1 MPSKLASAWEK
12 VSLRS
17 KLTGLSVAIIGLLL
31 LVSSFGT
38 VSVLRAYLQQNTDN
52 LLSSTASILAQ
63 QNPSQIEDR
72 LNAKSLTLPRLPS
85 DYLISIL
92 DSRGETVYQIMASDA
107 SDMKLPNLEDL
118 ELEVVFST
126 AGVPFDLDQHGEL
139 GEVTID
145 ERDSWRVVAQPFR
158 DFDGSVA
165 VALPNS
171 TNLELL
177 RQYRAIGGGFGF
189 LLLGLSGLS
198 IWLTI
203 AQALRPLRE
212 VERTAKLVASGDLS
226 QRLIERPGK
235 TEIARL
241 NKSLNSMLDSLE
253 DSVSSRNKTLAQM
266 RRFVADASHELRTP
280 LVSVRGYAELYRK
293 GALKKKSEVN
303 EAMLR
308 IESEAIR
315 MSSLVES
322 LLTLARLDENQQLD
336 AKKVDMIEL
345 VQSVI
350 KSSGSSPEKKLT
362 FTVLTLS
369 GAKLPKD
376 EKVFAEINESQ
387 IRQVLVN
394 LIENAKRFSS
404 NKSSIEIGVG
414 QKTDDEVIIEVI
426 DHGDGIPKQL
436 REKIFERFYRADSS
450 RNRDTGGTGLGLAI
464 VKEIVLLHKGRIEVR
479 DTPQGGATFRV
490 KLPARHNWV

>member
-1 MPSKLASAWEK
+1 MQSKIGKAWEL

-17 KLTGLSVAIIGLLL
+17 KLTGLSVALIGLLL

-38 VSVLRAYLQQNTDN
+38 VTLLRAYLQQNTDN
-52 LLSSTASILAQ
+52 LISSAATLLSQENPSLIEPKILAK
-63 QNPSQIEDR
+63 R
-72 LNAKSLTLPRLPS
+72 LNLPRLPS
-85 DYLISIL
+85 DYMIAVL
-92 DSRGETVYQIMASDA
+92 DPEGKTIYRIMASD
-107 SDMKLPNLEDL
+107 SDEDELPNLSIL
-118 ELEVVFST
+118 NLAGAAAT
-126 AGVPFDLDQHGEL
+126 AGLPFDLDEHGGL

-145 ERDSWRVVAQPFR
+145 EHDSWRVVAKPFR
-158 DFDGSVA
+158 NYAATVV

-171 TNLELL
+171 ANLELL

-189 LLLGLSGLS
+189 LLLAISGLS

-241 NKSLNSMLDSLE
+241 NRSLNSMLDSLE
-253 DSVSSRNKTLAQM
+253 DSVSSRNKTVSQM

-293 GALKKKSEVN
+293 GALTKKSEVQ
-303 EAMLR
+303 EAMGR
-308 IESEAIR
+308 IEAEAIR

-322 LLTLARLDENQQLD
+322 LLTLARLDENQKLD
-336 AKKVDMIEL
+336 AAPTDL
-345 VQSVI
+345 A
-350 KSSGSSPEKKLT
+350 KLARDIIARDIQGKQKISLSL
-362 FTVLTLS
+362 LTLG
-369 GAKLPKD
+369 GAKVPADFSLS
-376 EKVFAEINESQ
+376 AEVNEGQ

-394 LIENAKRFSS
+394 LIENAKRFSPD
-404 NKSSIEIGVG
+404 KGSIEIAIG
-414 QKTDDEVIIEVI
+414 QKTDDEITLEVV
-426 DHGDGIPKQL
+426 DHGEGIPKQL
-436 REKIFERFYRADSS
+436 RDKVFERFYRADNS

-464 VKEIVLLHKGRIEVR
+464 VKEIVSLHKGRIEVR
-479 DTPQGGATFRV
+479 ETPGGGATFRI
-490 KLPARHNWV
+490 KLPAQHNWV

>member
-52 LLSSTASILAQ
+52 LLSATASILAQ
-63 QNPSQIEDR
+63 QNPEEIESR

-85 DYLISIL
+85 DYLISVL
-92 DSRGETVYQIMASDA
+92 DSRGETVYRIMASEG
-107 SDMKLPNLEDL
+107 SDMTLPNLEALD
-118 ELEVVFST
+118 LEVVFST
-126 AGVPFDLDQHGEL
+126 AGVPFDLDQYGAL

-158 DFDGSVA
+158 DFEGSVA

-241 NKSLNSMLDSLE
+241 NRSLNTMLDSLE
-253 DSVSSRNKTLAQM
+253 DSVSSRNKTLGQM

-293 GALKKKSEVN
+293 GAIKKKSEVQ

-350 KSSGSSPEKKLT
+350 KTGASKDKKVT

-369 GAKLPKD
+369 GAKLPRD
-376 EKVFAEINESQ
+376 QQVFAEVNESQ

-394 LIENAKRFSS
+394 LIENAKRFSP
-404 NKSSIEIGVG
+404 NKSSIEIGIG
-414 QKTDDEVIIEVI
+414 QKTEDEVIIEVI
-426 DHGDGIPKQL
+426 DHGEGIPKQL
-436 REKIFERFYRADSS
+436 RDKIFERFYRADNS
-450 RNRDTGGTGLGLAI
+450 RNRETGGTGLGLAI

>member
-1 MPSKLASAWEK
+1 MPSKIAIAWEK

-38 VSVLRAYLQQNTDN
+38 VSVLRGYLQQNTDN
-52 LLSSTASILAQ
+52 LLSATASILAQ
-63 QNPSQIEDR
+63 QNPAEIESR
-72 LNAKSLTLPRLPS
+72 LNAKKLTLPRLPS
-85 DYLISIL
+85 DYLISVL
-92 DSRGETVYQIMASDA
+92 DAQGETVYRIMASEA
-107 SDMKLPNLEDL
+107 SDIRLPNLEELD
-118 ELEVVFST
+118 LEVVFAT
-126 AGVPFDLDQHGEL
+126 AGVPFDLDQHGAL

-145 ERDSWRVVAQPFR
+145 EKDSWRVVAQPFR
-158 DFDGSVA
+158 GFEGSV
-165 VALPNS
+165 VMALPNS

-241 NKSLNSMLDSLE
+241 NRSLNTMLDSLE
-253 DSVSSRNKTLAQM
+253 DSVSSRNKTLGQM

-293 GALKKKSEVN
+293 GALKKKSEVQ
-303 EAMLR
+303 EAMAR

-345 VQSVI
+345 VKSVI
-350 KSSGSSPEKKLT
+350 KSGASKDNKLS
-362 FTVLTLS
+362 FSVLTLS

-376 EKVFAEINESQ
+376 EKVFAEVNESQ

-404 NKSSIEIGVG
+404 PKSSIEIGVG

-426 DHGDGIPKQL
+426 DHGEGIPKQL
-436 REKIFERFYRADSS
+436 REKIFERFYRADNS

-464 VKEIVLLHKGRIEVR
+464 VKEIVLLHKGRIEVK

>member
-1 MPSKLASAWEK
+1 MPSKLATAWEK

-52 LLSSTASILAQ
+52 LLSATASILAQ
-63 QNPSQIEDR
+63 QNPTQIQSR
-72 LNAKSLTLPRLPS
+72 LEAKRLTLPRLPS
-85 DYLISIL
+85 DYLISVL
-92 DSRGETVYQIMASDA
+92 DAQGETIYRIMASDA
-107 SDMKLPNLEDL
+107 SGMELPDL
-118 ELEVVFST
+118 EVLDLDTVFRT
-126 AGVPFDLDQHGEL
+126 AGVPFDLDENGTL

-145 ERDSWRVVAQPFR
+145 EHDSWRVVAQPFR
-158 DFDGSVA
+158 DFDGSIA

-241 NKSLNSMLDSLE
+241 NRSLNTMLDSLE
-253 DSVSSRNKTLAQM
+253 ESVSSRNKTLGQM

-293 GALKKKSEVN
+293 GALKKKSEVQ
-303 EAMLR
+303 EAMQR

-350 KSSGSSPEKKLT
+350 KVSSATDKKLS

-369 GAKLPKD
+369 GAKLAKD
-376 EKVFAEINESQ
+376 EKIYAEINESQ

-404 NKSSIEIGVG
+404 NKSSIEVGVG
-414 QKTDDEVIIEVI
+414 QKTEDEVIIEVI
-426 DHGDGIPKQL
+426 DHGEGIPRQL
-436 REKIFERFYRADSS
+436 RDKIFERFYRADNS
-450 RNRDTGGTGLGLAI
+450 RNRETGGTGLGLAI

-479 DTPQGGATFRV
+479 ETPQGGATFRI

>member
-52 LLSSTASILAQ
+52 ILSATASILAQ
-63 QNPSQIEDR
+63 QNPSQIESK
-72 LNAKSLTLPRLPS
+72 LVAKNLTLPRLPS
-85 DYLISIL
+85 DYLISVL
-92 DSRGETVYQIMASDA
+92 DARGETVYRITASEET
-107 SDMKLPNLEDL
+107 DMKLPDL
-118 ELEVVFST
+118 EVLDLGVVIST
-126 AGVPFDLDQHGEL
+126 AGVPFDVDQHGAL
-139 GEVTID
+139 GDVTID

-158 DFDGSVA
+158 DFEGSVA

-189 LLLGLSGLS
+189 LLLALSGLS

-241 NKSLNSMLDSLE
+241 NRSLNSMLDSLE
-253 DSVSSRNKTLAQM
+253 DSVSSRNKTLGQM

-293 GALKKKSEVN
+293 GALKKKSEVQ
-303 EAMLR
+303 EAMQR

-322 LLTLARLDENQQLD
+322 LLTLARLDENQELD

-345 VQSVI
+345 VRSVI
-350 KSSGSSPEKKLT
+350 KTGSTGDKKLS
-362 FTVLTLS
+362 FAVLTLS
-369 GAKLPKD
+369 GAKLDKD
-376 EKVFAEINESQ
+376 EKIYAEINESQ

-404 NKSSIEIGVG
+404 NKSSIEIGIG
-414 QKTDDEVIIEVI
+414 QKTEDEVIIEVI
-426 DHGDGIPKQL
+426 DHGEGIPKQL
-436 REKIFERFYRADSS
+436 RDKIFERFYRADNS
-450 RNRDTGGTGLGLAI
+450 RNRETGGTGLGLAI

-479 DTPQGGATFRV
+479 ETPQGGATFRV
-490 KLPARHNWV
+490 KLPARHDWV

>member
-1 MPSKLASAWEK
+1 MQSKIGKAWEL

-17 KLTGLSVAIIGLLL
+17 KLTGLSVALIGLLL

-38 VSVLRAYLQQNTDN
+38 VTLLRAYLQQNTDN
-52 LLSSTASILAQ
+52 LITSAATLLSQENPSLIEPKILAK
-63 QNPSQIEDR
+63 R
-72 LNAKSLTLPRLPS
+72 LNLPRLPS
-85 DYLISIL
+85 DYLIAVL
-92 DSRGETVYQIMASDA
+92 DLEGNTIFRIMASD
-107 SDMKLPNLEDL
+107 SDEDDLPNLTIL
-118 ELEVVFST
+118 NLAGTAAT
-126 AGVPFDLDQHGEL
+126 AGLPFDLDQHGGL

-145 ERDSWRVVAQPFR
+145 EHDSWRVVAKPFR
-158 DFDGSVA
+158 NYAATVV

-171 TNLELL
+171 ANLELL

-189 LLLGLSGLS
+189 LLLAISGLS

-241 NKSLNSMLDSLE
+241 NRSLNSMLDSLE
-253 DSVSSRNKTLAQM
+253 DSVSSRNKTVSQM

-293 GALKKKSEVN
+293 GALTKKSEVQ
-303 EAMLR
+303 EAMGR
-308 IESEAIR
+308 IEAEAIR

-322 LLTLARLDENQQLD
+322 LLTLARLDENQKLD
-336 AKKVDMIEL
+336 AAPTDL
-345 VQSVI
+345 A
-350 KSSGSSPEKKLT
+350 KLARDIIARDIQGKQKISLSL
-362 FTVLTLS
+362 LTLG
-369 GAKLPKD
+369 GAKVPADFSLS
-376 EKVFAEINESQ
+376 AEVNEGQ

-394 LIENAKRFSS
+394 LIENAKRFSPD
-404 NKSSIEIGVG
+404 NGSIEIAIG
-414 QKTDDEVIIEVI
+414 QKTDDEVILDVI
-426 DHGDGIPKQL
+426 DHGEGIPKQL
-436 REKIFERFYRADSS
+436 RDKVFERFYRADNS

-464 VKEIVLLHKGRIEVR
+464 VKEIVSLHKGRIEVR
-479 DTPQGGATFRV
+479 ETPGGGATFRI
-490 KLPARHNWV
+490 KLPAQHNWV

>member
-1 MPSKLASAWEK
+1 MQSKIGKAWEL

-17 KLTGLSVAIIGLLL
+17 KLTGLSVALIGLLL

-38 VSVLRAYLQQNTDN
+38 VTLLRAYLQQNTDN
-52 LLSSTASILAQ
+52 LITTAATLLSQENPSLIEPKILAK
-63 QNPSQIEDR
+63 R
-72 LNAKSLTLPRLPS
+72 LNLPRLPS
-85 DYLISIL
+85 DYLIAVL
-92 DSRGETVYQIMASDA
+92 DPEGNTIYRIMASD
-107 SDMKLPNLEDL
+107 SDEDELPNLSIL
-118 ELEVVFST
+118 NLAGTAAT
-126 AGVPFDLDQHGEL
+126 AGLPFDLDEHGGL

-145 ERDSWRVVAQPFR
+145 EHDSWRVVAKPFR
-158 DFDGSVA
+158 NYAATVV

-171 TNLELL
+171 ANLELL

-189 LLLGLSGLS
+189 LLLAISGLS

-241 NKSLNSMLDSLE
+241 NRSLNSMLDSLE
-253 DSVSSRNKTLAQM
+253 DSVSSRNKTVSQM

-293 GALKKKSEVN
+293 GALTKKSEIT
-303 EAMLR
+303 EAMGR
-308 IESEAIR
+308 IEAEAIR

-322 LLTLARLDENQQLD
+322 LLTLARLDENQKLD
-336 AKKVDMIEL
+336 AAPTDL
-345 VQSVI
+345 A
-350 KSSGSSPEKKLT
+350 KLARDIIARDIQGKQKISLSL
-362 FTVLTLS
+362 LTLG
-369 GAKLPKD
+369 GAKVSADFSLS
-376 EKVFAEINESQ
+376 AEVNEGQ

-394 LIENAKRFSS
+394 LIENAKRFSP
-404 NKSSIEIGVG
+404 NKGSIEIAIG
-414 QKTDDEVIIEVI
+414 QKTDDEITLEVV
-426 DHGDGIPKQL
+426 DHGEGIPKQL
-436 REKIFERFYRADSS
+436 RDKVFERFYRADNS

-464 VKEIVLLHKGRIEVR
+464 VREIVSLHKGRIEVR
-479 DTPQGGATFRV
+479 ETPGGGATFRI
-490 KLPARHNWV
+490 KLPAQHNWV

>member
-1 MPSKLASAWEK
+1 MQSKIGKAWEL

-17 KLTGLSVAIIGLLL
+17 KLTGLSVALIGLLL

-38 VSVLRAYLQQNTDN
+38 VTLLRAYLQQNTDN
-52 LLSSTASILAQ
+52 LISSAATLLSQENPSLIEPKILAK
-63 QNPSQIEDR
+63 R
-72 LNAKSLTLPRLPS
+72 LNLPRLPS
-85 DYLISIL
+85 DYMIAVL
-92 DSRGETVYQIMASDA
+92 DPEGNTIYRIMASD
-107 SDMKLPNLEDL
+107 SDEDDLPDLSLLNLAGTAA
-118 ELEVVFST
+118 T
-126 AGVPFDLDQHGEL
+126 AGLPFDLDEHGGL

-145 ERDSWRVVAQPFR
+145 EHDSWRVVAKPFR
-158 DFDGSVA
+158 NYAATVV

-171 TNLELL
+171 ANLELL

-189 LLLGLSGLS
+189 LLLAISGLS

-241 NKSLNSMLDSLE
+241 NRSLNSMLDSLE
-253 DSVSSRNKTLAQM
+253 DSVSSRNKTVSQM

-293 GALKKKSEVN
+293 GALTKKSEVQ
-303 EAMLR
+303 EAMGR
-308 IESEAIR
+308 IEAEAIR

-322 LLTLARLDENQQLD
+322 LLTLARLDENQKLD
-336 AKKVDMIEL
+336 AAPTDL
-345 VQSVI
+345 A
-350 KSSGSSPEKKLT
+350 KLARDIIARDIQGKQKISLSL
-362 FTVLTLS
+362 LTLG
-369 GAKLPKD
+369 GAKVPADFSLS
-376 EKVFAEINESQ
+376 AEVNEGQ

-394 LIENAKRFSS
+394 LIENAKRFSPD
-404 NKSSIEIGVG
+404 KGSIEIAVG
-414 QKTDDEVIIEVI
+414 QKTDDEITLEVV
-426 DHGDGIPKQL
+426 DHGEGIPKQL
-436 REKIFERFYRADSS
+436 RDKVFERFYRADNS

-464 VKEIVLLHKGRIEVR
+464 VKEIVSLHKGRIEVR
-479 DTPQGGATFRV
+479 ETPGGGATFRI
-490 KLPARHNWV
+490 KLPAQHNWV

>member
-52 LLSSTASILAQ
+52 LLSTTASILAQ
-63 QNPSQIEDR
+63 QNPSQIENR
-72 LNAKSLTLPRLPS
+72 LTAKRLTLPRLPS
-85 DYLISIL
+85 DYLISVL
-92 DSRGETVYQIMASDA
+92 DSQGETVYRIMASDA
-107 SDMKLPNLEDL
+107 SGMKLPNLEELDL
-118 ELEVVFST
+118 GVVLST
-126 AGVPFDLDQHGEL
+126 AGVPFDLDQYGDL

-241 NKSLNSMLDSLE
+241 NRSLNSMLDSLE
-253 DSVSSRNKTLAQM
+253 DSVSSRNKTLGQM

-293 GALKKKSEVN
+293 GALKKKSEVK

-369 GAKLPKD
+369 GAKLSKD

>member
-1 MPSKLASAWEK
+1 MPSKLATAWEK

-17 KLTGLSVAIIGLLL
+17 KLTGLSVAIIGMLL

-52 LLSSTASILAQ
+52 LLSATASILAQ
-63 QNPSQIEDR
+63 QNPAEIESR
-72 LNAKSLTLPRLPS
+72 LNAKRLTLPRLPS
-85 DYLISIL
+85 DYLISVL
-92 DSRGETVYQIMASDA
+92 DARGETIYRITATDA
-107 SDMKLPNLEDL
+107 SDL
-118 ELEVVFST
+118 ELPELGVLDLDAVFLS
-126 AGVPFDLDQHGEL
+126 AGVPFDLDENGTL

-145 ERDSWRVVAQPFR
+145 EHDSWRVVAQPFR
-158 DFDGSVA
+158 DFDGSVV

-241 NKSLNSMLDSLE
+241 NRSLNTMLDSLE
-253 DSVSSRNKTLAQM
+253 DSVSSRNKTLGQM

-293 GALKKKSEVN
+293 GALKKKSEVQ
-303 EAMLR
+303 EAMQR

-322 LLTLARLDENQQLD
+322 LLTLARLDENQQLE
-336 AKKVDMIEL
+336 AKKLDMIEL
-345 VQSVI
+345 VQSVL
-350 KSSGSSPEKKLT
+350 KSSSATDKKLS
-362 FTVLTLS
+362 FSVLTLS
-369 GAKLPKD
+369 GAKLAKN
-376 EKVFAEINESQ
+376 EKIFAEINESQ

-404 NKSSIEIGVG
+404 NKSSIEVGVG
-414 QKTDDEVIIEVI
+414 QKTEDEVIIEVI
-426 DHGDGIPKQL
+426 DHGEGIPKQL
-436 REKIFERFYRADSS
+436 RDKIFERFYRADNS
-450 RNRDTGGTGLGLAI
+450 RNRETGGTGLGLAI

-479 DTPQGGATFRV
+479 ETPQGGATFRI

>member
-1 MPSKLASAWEK
+1 MPSRLAIAWEK

-52 LLSSTASILAQ
+52 LLSATASILSQ
-63 QNPSQIEDR
+63 QNPAQIESR
-72 LNAKSLTLPRLPS
+72 LSAKRLTLPRLPS
-85 DYLISIL
+85 DYLISVL
-92 DSRGETVYQIMASDA
+92 DARGETVYRIMASDA
-107 SDMKLPNLEDL
+107 SDMTLPNLEALDL
-118 ELEVVFST
+118 EAVFLT
-126 AGVPFDLDQHGEL
+126 AGVPFDLDQYGAL
-139 GEVTID
+139 GEVNID

-241 NKSLNSMLDSLE
+241 NRSLNTMLDSLE
-253 DSVSSRNKTLAQM
+253 DSVSSRNKTLGQM

-293 GALKKKSEVN
+293 GALKKKSEVQ
-303 EAMLR
+303 EAMLK

-345 VQSVI
+345 IQSVV
-350 KSSGSSPEKKLT
+350 KSGSSGDKKLT
-362 FTVLTLS
+362 FTLLTLS

-376 EKVFAEINESQ
+376 EKIYAEINEGQ

-404 NKSSIEIGVG
+404 TKSSIEIGIG
-414 QKTDDEVIIEVI
+414 QKTEDEIVIEVI
-426 DHGDGIPKQL
+426 DHGEGIPKQL
-436 REKIFERFYRADSS
+436 RDKIFERFYRADNS
-450 RNRDTGGTGLGLAI
+450 RNRETGGTGLGLAI

-490 KLPARHNWV
+490 KLPARHDWV

>member
-1 MPSKLASAWEK
+1 MPSRLASAWEK

-52 LLSSTASILAQ
+52 LLSATASILAQ
-63 QNPSQIEDR
+63 QNPSQIESK
-72 LNAKSLTLPRLPS
+72 LVAKRLTLPRLPS

-92 DSRGETVYQIMASDA
+92 DARGETVYRIMASEAD
-107 SDMKLPNLEDL
+107 DMKLPDL
-118 ELEVVFST
+118 EVLDLGVVIST
-126 AGVPFDLDQHGEL
+126 AGVPFDVDQYGDL
-139 GEVTID
+139 GEVNID

-158 DFDGSVA
+158 AFEGSVA

-189 LLLGLSGLS
+189 LLLALIGLS

-241 NKSLNSMLDSLE
+241 NRSLNSMLDSLE
-253 DSVSSRNKTLAQM
+253 DSVSSRNKTLGQM

-293 GALKKKSEVN
+293 GALKKKSEVQ
-303 EAMLR
+303 EAMQR

-345 VQSVI
+345 VKSVI
-350 KSSGSSPEKKLT
+350 KTGSSGDKKLS
-362 FTVLTLS
+362 FSVLTLS
-369 GAKLPKD
+369 GAKLAKD
-376 EKVFAEINESQ
+376 EKIFAEINEGQ

-404 NKSSIEIGVG
+404 TKSSIEIGIG
-414 QKTDDEVIIEVI
+414 QKTEDEVIIDVI
-426 DHGDGIPKQL
+426 DHGEGIPRQL
-436 REKIFERFYRADSS
+436 RDKIFERFYRADNS
-450 RNRDTGGTGLGLAI
+450 RNRETGGTGLGLAI

-479 DTPQGGATFRV
+479 ETPQGGATFRV
-490 KLPARHNWV
+490 TLPARHNWV

>member
-52 LLSSTASILAQ
+52 LLSATASILAQ
-63 QNPSQIEDR
+63 QNPSQIE
-72 LNAKSLTLPRLPS
+72 AKLVAKRLTLPRLPS

-92 DSRGETVYQIMASDA
+92 DARGETVYRIMASEAD
-107 SDMKLPNLEDL
+107 DMKLPDL
-118 ELEVVFST
+118 EVLDLGVVIST
-126 AGVPFDLDQHGEL
+126 AGVPFDVDQYGDI
-139 GEVTID
+139 GEVNID

-158 DFDGSVA
+158 AFEGSVA

-189 LLLGLSGLS
+189 LLLALSGLS

-241 NKSLNSMLDSLE
+241 NRSLNSMLDSLE
-253 DSVSSRNKTLAQM
+253 DSVSSRNKTLGQM

-293 GALKKKSEVN
+293 GALKKKSEVQ
-303 EAMLR
+303 EAMQR

-336 AKKVDMIEL
+336 AKNVDMIEL
-345 VQSVI
+345 VKSVI
-350 KSSGSSPEKKLT
+350 KTGSSGDKKLS
-362 FTVLTLS
+362 FAVLTLS

-376 EKVFAEINESQ
+376 EKFFAEINESQ

-404 NKSSIEIGVG
+404 TKSSIEIGIG
-414 QKTDDEVIIEVI
+414 QKTEDEVIIDVI
-426 DHGDGIPKQL
+426 DHGEGIPRQL
-436 REKIFERFYRADSS
+436 RDKIFERFYRADNS
-450 RNRDTGGTGLGLAI
+450 RNRETGGTGLGLAI

-479 DTPQGGATFRV
+479 ETPQGGATFRV
-490 KLPARHNWV
+490 TLPARHNWV

>member
-1 MPSKLASAWEK
+1 MPSKLATAWEK

-52 LLSSTASILAQ
+52 LLSATASILAQ
-63 QNPSQIEDR
+63 QNPAQIQSR
-72 LNAKSLTLPRLPS
+72 LEAKRLTLPRLPS
-85 DYLISIL
+85 DYLISVL
-92 DSRGETVYQIMASDA
+92 DAQGETIYRIMASDA
-107 SDMKLPNLEDL
+107 SDLELPDL
-118 ELEVVFST
+118 EVLDLDTVFRT
-126 AGVPFDLDQHGEL
+126 AGVPFDLDENGAL

-145 ERDSWRVVAQPFR
+145 EHDSWRVVAQPFR
-158 DFDGSVA
+158 DFDGSIA

-235 TEIARL
+235 TEISRL
-241 NKSLNSMLDSLE
+241 NRSLNTMLDSLE
-253 DSVSSRNKTLAQM
+253 DSVSSRNKTLGQM

-293 GALKKKSEVN
+293 GALKKKSEVQ
-303 EAMLR
+303 EAMQR

-350 KSSGSSPEKKLT
+350 KGSSATDKKLS

-369 GAKLPKD
+369 GAKLAKD
-376 EKVFAEINESQ
+376 EKIFAEINESQ

-404 NKSSIEIGVG
+404 NKSSIEVGVG
-414 QKTDDEVIIEVI
+414 QKTEDEVIIEVI
-426 DHGDGIPKQL
+426 DHGEGIPKQL
-436 REKIFERFYRADSS
+436 RDKIFERFYRADNS
-450 RNRDTGGTGLGLAI
+450 RNRETGGTGLGLAI

-479 DTPQGGATFRV
+479 ETPQGGATFRI

>member
-1 MPSKLASAWEK
+1 MQSRVGKAWEL

-17 KLTGLSVAIIGLLL
+17 KLTGLSVALIALLL

-38 VSVLRAYLQQNTDN
+38 VSLLRAYLQQNTDN
-52 LLSSTASILAQ
+52 LITSAATLLSQENPSLIEPKILAK
-63 QNPSQIEDR
+63 R
-72 LNAKSLTLPRLPS
+72 LNLPRLPS
-85 DYLISIL
+85 DYLIAVL
-92 DSRGETVYQIMASDA
+92 DLEGNTIYRIMASD
-107 SDMKLPNLEDL
+107 SDEDDLPNLMIL
-118 ELEVVFST
+118 NLAGTAAT
-126 AGVPFDLDQHGEL
+126 AGLPFDLDQHGGL

-145 ERDSWRVVAQPFR
+145 EHNSWRVVAKPFR
-158 DFDGSVA
+158 NYAATVV

-171 TNLELL
+171 ANLELL

-189 LLLGLSGLS
+189 LLLAISGLS

-241 NKSLNSMLDSLE
+241 NRSLNSMLDSLE

-293 GALKKKSEVN
+293 GALKKKSEVT
-303 EAMLR
+303 EAMGR
-308 IESEAIR
+308 IEAEAIR

-322 LLTLARLDENQQLD
+322 LLTLARLDENQKLD
-336 AKKVDMIEL
+336 AVPTDL
-345 VQSVI
+345 V
-350 KSSGSSPEKKLT
+350 KLT
-362 FTVLTLS
+362 RDIISRDVQGKQKISLTLLTLG
-369 GAKLPKD
+369 GAKVPADFSLS
-376 EKVFAEINESQ
+376 AEVNEGQ

-394 LIENAKRFSS
+394 LIENAKRFSP
-404 NKSSIEIGVG
+404 NKGSIEIAIG
-414 QKTDDEVIIEVI
+414 QKTDDEITIEVV
-426 DHGDGIPKQL
+426 DHGEGIPKQL
-436 REKIFERFYRADSS
+436 RDKVFERFYRADNS
-450 RNRDTGGTGLGLAI
+450 RNRDTGGTGLGLSI
-464 VKEIVLLHKGRIEVR
+464 VKEIIALHKGRIEVR
-479 DTPQGGATFRV
+479 ETPGGGATFRI
-490 KLPARHNWV
+490 KLPTQHNWV

>member
-1 MPSKLASAWEK
+1 MPSKLARAWEL

-38 VSVLRAYLQQNTDN
+38 VTVLRAYLQQNTDN
-52 LLSSTASILAQ
+52 LLSATATILSQ
-63 QNPSQIEDR
+63 QDPNQIEAKLLAKR
-72 LNAKSLTLPRLPS
+72 LNLPRLPS
-85 DYLISIL
+85 DYLISVL
-92 DSRGETVYQIMASDA
+92 DAKGQTVFQIMATDS
-107 SDMKLPNLEDL
+107 SQGQTPNLEVL
-118 ELEVVFST
+118 NLPVVLAS
-126 AGVPFDLDQHGEL
+126 AGAPFDLDKDGGL
-139 GEVTID
+139 GDVTID
-145 ERDSWRVVAQPFR
+145 EHDTWRVVAQPFR
-158 DFDGSVA
+158 GFEGSVA

-189 LLLGLSGLS
+189 LLLALSGLS

-212 VERTAKLVASGDLS
+212 VERTAKLVSSGDLS

-241 NKSLNSMLDSLE
+241 NRSLNSMLDSLE
-253 DSVSSRNKTLAQM
+253 ASVSSRNKTLGQM

-293 GALKKKSEVN
+293 GALKKKSEIQQ
-303 EAMLR
+303 AMEK

-315 MSSLVES
+315 MSGLVES
-322 LLTLARLDENQQLD
+322 LLTLARLDENQQLET
-336 AKKVDMIEL
+336 KEVDLLQLIR
-345 VQSVI
+345 SVI
-350 KSSGSSPEKKLT
+350 EQDLPGEKKISLS
-362 FTVLTLS
+362 VLSLS
-369 GAKLPKD
+369 GAKLAQD
-376 EKVFAEINESQ
+376 QEVLAEVNEAQ

-394 LIENAKRFSS
+394 LIENAKRFSQ
-404 NKSSIEIGVG
+404 NKSTIEIGIG
-414 QKTDDEVIIEVI
+414 HKTEDEIVIEVI
-426 DHGDGIPKQL
+426 DHGDGVPKQL

-464 VKEIVLLHKGRIEVR
+464 VKEIILLHKGRIEVR
-479 DTPQGGATFRV
+479 DTAMGGATFRI
-490 KLPARHNWV
+490 KLPTRHNWV

>member
-1 MPSKLASAWEK
+1 MPSKLATAWEK

-52 LLSSTASILAQ
+52 LLSATASILAQ
-63 QNPSQIEDR
+63 QNPTQIQSR
-72 LNAKSLTLPRLPS
+72 LEAKRLTLPRLPS
-85 DYLISIL
+85 DYLISVL
-92 DSRGETVYQIMASDA
+92 DAQGETIYRIMASEA
-107 SDMKLPNLEDL
+107 SGMELPDL
-118 ELEVVFST
+118 EVLDLDTVFRT
-126 AGVPFDLDQHGEL
+126 AGVPFDLDENGTL

-145 ERDSWRVVAQPFR
+145 EHDSWRVVAQPFR
-158 DFDGSVA
+158 DFDGSVV

-241 NKSLNSMLDSLE
+241 NRSLNTMLDSLE
-253 DSVSSRNKTLAQM
+253 DSVSSRNKTLGQM

-293 GALKKKSEVN
+293 GALKKKSEVQ

-350 KSSGSSPEKKLT
+350 KGSSATDKKLS

-369 GAKLPKD
+369 GAKLAKD
-376 EKVFAEINESQ
+376 EKIFAEINESQ

-404 NKSSIEIGVG
+404 NKSSIEVGVG
-414 QKTDDEVIIEVI
+414 QKTEDEVIIEVI
-426 DHGDGIPKQL
+426 DHGEGIPKQL
-436 REKIFERFYRADSS
+436 RDKIFERFYRADNS
-450 RNRDTGGTGLGLAI
+450 RNRETGGTGLGLAI

-479 DTPQGGATFRV
+479 ETPQGGATFRV

>member
-1 MPSKLASAWEK
+1 MPSRLASAWEK

-52 LLSSTASILAQ
+52 LLSATASILAQ
-63 QNPSQIEDR
+63 QNPAEIESR
-72 LNAKSLTLPRLPS
+72 LNSKSISLPRLPS
-85 DYLISIL
+85 DYLIAVL
-92 DSRGETVYQIMASDA
+92 DASGQTVYRIMASDGTNIT
-107 SDMKLPNLEDL
+107 LPNLELLDL
-118 ELEVVFST
+118 AVVVSA
-126 AGVPFDLDQHGEL
+126 AGVPFDLDQYGDL
-139 GEVTID
+139 GDVTID
-145 ERDSWRVVAQPFR
+145 ARDSWRVVVQPFR
-158 DFDGSVA
+158 DFEGSVA

-212 VERTAKLVASGDLS
+212 VERTAKLVSSGDLS

-241 NKSLNSMLDSLE
+241 NRSLNSMLDSLE
-253 DSVSSRNKTLAQM
+253 DSVSSRNKTLRQM

-293 GALKKKSEVN
+293 GALKKKSEVQ

-350 KSSGSSPEKKLT
+350 KSSSAADKKVT

-369 GAKLPKD
+369 GSKLAKD
-376 EKVFAEINESQ
+376 EKIFAEINEGQ

-394 LIENAKRFSS
+394 LIENAKRFSAT
-404 NKSSIEIGVG
+404 KSSIEIGIG
-414 QKTDDEVIIEVI
+414 QKTEDEVIIEVI
-426 DHGDGIPKQL
+426 DHGEGIPKQL
-436 REKIFERFYRADSS
+436 RDKIFERFYRADNS
-450 RNRDTGGTGLGLAI
+450 RNRETGGTGLGLAI

-479 DTPQGGATFRV
+479 DTPQGGATFQV